1 MLGRSHA
8 RGKTQFPI
16 QPALCGLEF
25 PHGSPDGRSS
35 PEQFPGPDWRI
46 EIMNKIK
53 VVQIVPLLS
62 PGGAE
67 RVAVHIARGLN
78 RRRYETMVISFSGRV
93 GCDLDHMLE
102 EADIEARYL
111 GKHPGFDYRVYS
123 RLDSVLKEYEPD
135 VIHTHLHVLRYALP
149 SMLLMKR
156 VAMVH
161 TVHNLAEREIEP
173 RARLIQRYA
182 LTHGVKPIA
191 VAEEVAASLESLY
204 GIQRCRVISNCIPT
218 DLYANPQTSRKDW
231 RAKEGF
237 KDTDVLF
244 VCVARFAPQK
254 NHALL
259 LKSFAHGP
267 ASDPRAHLV
276 LVGEGDLRA
285 NLEEQSKK
293 LNVAGKVHFLGLR
306 SDIPEVLG
314 AMDAFVLS
322 SDYEG
327 NPLSVLEAMA
337 SGLPIVSTAV
347 GGVPKLF
354 EAGNEGFLVAPGD
367 FQGLAKSMNSLLKYQ
382 AAREFMG
389 TAAASR
395 ARKSYDVA
403 NMVRAYEDVYEDLLA
418 HSQPRNARSL
428 FRGPAIPVEE
438 ELASQHR

>member
-1 MLGRSHA
+1 M
-8 RGKTQFPI
+8 
-16 QPALCGLEF
+16 
-25 PHGSPDGRSS
+25 
-35 PEQFPGPDWRI
+35 
-46 EIMNKIK
+46 EIMNKVK
-53 VVQIVPLLS
+53 VVQIVPMLS

-78 RRRYETMVISFSGRV
+78 RLRYEPLVISFAGRV

-102 EADIEARYL
+102 DAGIEARYL
-111 GKHPGFDYRVYS
+111 GKHPGFDFRVYG
-123 RLDSVLKEYEPD
+123 RLDSVLKEYKPD

-182 LTHGVKPIA
+182 LTHGVKPVA
-191 VAEEVAASLESLY
+191 VAEEVAASLASLY
-204 GIQRCRVISNCIPT
+204 GIHRCRVISNCIPT
-218 DLYANPQTSRKDW
+218 DLYANPLTPRKEW

-237 KDTDVLF
+237 KDSDVLF

-259 LKSFAHGP
+259 LKSFAQGP

-285 NLEEQSKK
+285 DLEEQSRK
-293 LNVAGKVHFLGLR
+293 LNLAGKVHFLGLR
-306 SDIPEVLG
+306 SDIPDVLG
-314 AMDAFVLS
+314 AMDVFVLS

-337 SGLPIVSTAV
+337 SGLPVVSTGA
-347 GGVPKLF
+347 GGVPNLF
-354 EAGNEGFLVAPGD
+354 EAGKEGFLVAPGD
-367 FQGLAKSMNSLLKYQ
+367 LHGLAKSMNSLLKYE
-382 AAREFMG
+382 AARQSMG
-389 TAAASR
+389 AAAASR
-395 ARKSYDVA
+395 ARKNYDVE
-403 NMVRAYEDVYEDLLA
+403 NMIRAYEEVYEDQLA
-418 HSQPRNARSL
+418 LSQLRSAPSL
-428 FRGPAIPVEE
+428 FRGPAIPAEE
-438 ELASQHR
+438 GLGSQQQ

>member
-1 MLGRSHA
+1 M
-8 RGKTQFPI
+8 
-16 QPALCGLEF
+16 
-25 PHGSPDGRSS
+25 
-35 PEQFPGPDWRI
+35 
-46 EIMNKIK
+46 EIMDKVK

-67 RVAVHIARGLN
+67 RVAVHLARGLN

-102 EADIEARYL
+102 EAGIEARYL
-111 GKHPGFDYRVYS
+111 GKHPGFDYRVYG

-161 TVHNLAEREIEP
+161 TVHNLAEREIEA

-204 GIQRCRVISNCIPT
+204 GIHRCRVIPNCIPT
-218 DLYANPQTSRKDW
+218 DLYANPQTSRKEW
-231 RAKEGF
+231 RAREGF
-237 KDTDVLF
+237 KDSDVLF

-254 NHALL
+254 NQALL

-267 ASDPRAHLV
+267 ASDSRAHLV
-276 LVGEGDLRA
+276 LVGEGELRA
-285 NLEEQSKK
+285 NLEEQARKI
-293 LNVAGKVHFLGLR
+293 NVADKVHFLGLR
-306 SDIPEVLG
+306 SDIPDVLG

-337 SGLPIVSTAV
+337 SGLPIASTAV
-347 GGVPKLF
+347 GGVPNLF
-354 EAGNEGFLVAPGD
+354 EAGKEGFLVGPGD
-367 FQGLAKSMNSLLKYQ
+367 FQGLAKSMNTLLKYE
-382 AAREFMG
+382 AARESMG
-389 TAAASR
+389 AAAAGR

-418 HSQPRNARSL
+418 LSQFHNVRSL
-428 FRGPAIPVEE
+428 FHGPVLPVEE
-438 ELASQHR
+438 SVGGHQR

>member
-1 MLGRSHA
+1 
-8 RGKTQFPI
+8 
-16 QPALCGLEF
+16 
-25 PHGSPDGRSS
+25 
-35 PEQFPGPDWRI
+35 
-46 EIMNKIK
+46 MNKVK
-53 VVQIVPLLS
+53 VVQIVPMLS

-78 RRRYETMVISFSGRV
+78 RRRYEPIVISFTGRV

-102 EADIEARYL
+102 EEGIEARYL

-182 LTHGVKPIA
+182 LKHGVKPVA
-191 VAEEVAASLESLY
+191 VAEEVAASVESMY
-204 GIQRCRVISNCIPT
+204 GIRRCRVIANCIPT
-218 DLYANPQTSRKDW
+218 ELYANPKTSRHEW
-231 RAKEGF
+231 RAKHGF
-237 KDTDVLF
+237 QDNDVLF

-259 LKSFAHGP
+259 LKSFAQGP

-276 LVGEGDLRA
+276 LVGEGELRA
-285 NLEEQSKK
+285 ELEEQARNLS
-293 LNVAGKVHFLGLR
+293 LTGKVHFLGLR
-306 SDIPEVLG
+306 SDIPDVLG
-314 AMDAFVLS
+314 AMDVFVMS

-337 SGLPIVSTAV
+337 SGLPIISTAV
-347 GGVPKLF
+347 GGVPNLF
-354 EAGNEGFLVAPGD
+354 EAGKEGFLVPAGD
-367 FQGLAKSMNSLLKYQ
+367 EHGLAKSMNSLLKYEP
-382 AAREFMG
+382 ARQSMG
-389 TAAASR
+389 AAAKSR
-395 ARKSYDVA
+395 AKKNYDVS
-403 NMVRAYEDVYEDLLA
+403 NMVRAYEEVYEDQLA
-418 HSQPRNARSL
+418 DSQLRNARSL
-428 FRGPAIPVEE
+428 FRGPAIPAEE
-438 ELASQHR
+438 EMAGQHR

>member
-1 MLGRSHA
+1 
-8 RGKTQFPI
+8 
-16 QPALCGLEF
+16 LEF
-25 PHGSPDGRSS
+25 PRGNPDGRSS

-46 EIMNKIK
+46 EIMNKVK
-53 VVQIVPLLS
+53 VVQIIPLLS

-67 RVAVHIARGLN
+67 RVAVHLATGLN
-78 RRRYETMVISFSGRV
+78 RRRYETTVISLSGRV

-102 EADIEARYL
+102 GAEIEARYL
-111 GKHPGFDYRVYS
+111 GKHPGFDYRVYT
-123 RLDSVLKEYEPD
+123 RLDSVLTEIEPD
-135 VIHTHLHVLRYALP
+135 VIHTHLHVLRYSLP

-161 TVHNLAEREIEP
+161 TVHNLAEREVEP

-191 VAEEVAASLESLY
+191 VAEEVAASLKSLY

-218 DLYANPQTSRKDW
+218 ALYANPQTSRKDW

-237 KDTDVLF
+237 NDTDVLF
-244 VCVARFAPQK
+244 VCVARFGPQK

-276 LVGEGDLRA
+276 LVGEGELRA
-285 NLEEQSKK
+285 NLEEQAKK
-293 LNVAGKVHFLGLR
+293 LNVAEKVHFLGLH
-306 SDIPEVLG
+306 SDIPDVLG

-354 EAGNEGFLVAPGD
+354 EDGNEGFLVAPGD
-367 FQGLAKSMNSLLKYQ
+367 CQGLAKSMNSLLKYE

-389 TAAASR
+389 AAAATR
-395 ARKSYDVA
+395 AGKNYDVA
-403 NMVRAYEDVYEDLLA
+403 NMVHAYEDVYEDLLA
-418 HSQPRNARSL
+418 HSQPRNVRSL
-428 FRGPAIPVEE
+428 FRGPAIPAEE
-438 ELASQHR
+438 ELAGQHR

>member
-1 MLGRSHA
+1 
-8 RGKTQFPI
+8 
-16 QPALCGLEF
+16 
-25 PHGSPDGRSS
+25 
-35 PEQFPGPDWRI
+35 
-46 EIMNKIK
+46 MNRIK

-67 RVAVHIARGLN
+67 RVAVHLARGLN
-78 RRRYETMVISFSGRV
+78 RRRYEMLVISFSGRV

-123 RLDSVLKEYEPD
+123 RLDGVLKEYKPD

-156 VAMVH
+156 AAMVH

-173 RARLIQRYA
+173 RGRLIQRYA
-182 LTHGVKPIA
+182 LTHGVKPVA
-191 VAEEVAASLESLY
+191 VAEEVAASIEGLY
-204 GIQRCRVISNCIPT
+204 GIRSCQVISNGIPT
-218 DLYANPQTSRKDW
+218 DLYANPQTPRKEW

-237 KDTDVLF
+237 KDDDILF
-244 VCVARFAPQK
+244 VCVARFWPQK

-259 LKSFAHGP
+259 LKSFALGP

-285 NLEEQSKK
+285 ELEEQARK

-306 SDIPEVLG
+306 SDVPDILG

-327 NPLSVLEAMA
+327 NPLSVMEAMA
-337 SGLPIVSTAV
+337 SGLPIVSTAA
-347 GGVPKLF
+347 GGVPNLF
-354 EAGNEGFLVAPGD
+354 EAGKEGFLTPPGD
-367 FQGLAKSMNSLLKYQ
+367 LHGLAKSMNTLLKYQ
-382 AAREFMG
+382 GVRESMGAA
-389 TAAASR
+389 TARR
-395 ARKSYDVA
+395 AKENFDVS
-403 NMVRAYEDVYEDLLA
+403 NMVRAYEHVYEDLLA
-418 HSQPRNARSL
+418 HLQHRNAGSL
-428 FRGPAIPVEE
+428 FPGPAIPAEK

>member
-1 MLGRSHA
+1 
-8 RGKTQFPI
+8 
-16 QPALCGLEF
+16 
-25 PHGSPDGRSS
+25 
-35 PEQFPGPDWRI
+35 
-46 EIMNKIK
+46 MNRIK

-67 RVAVHIARGLN
+67 RVAVHLARGLN
-78 RRRYETMVISFSGRV
+78 RRRYEMLVISFSGRV

-123 RLDSVLKEYEPD
+123 RLDGVLKEYKPD

-156 VAMVH
+156 AAMVH

-173 RARLIQRYA
+173 RGRLIQRYA
-182 LTHGVKPIA
+182 LTHGVKPVA
-191 VAEEVAASLESLY
+191 VAEEVAASIERLY
-204 GIQRCRVISNCIPT
+204 GIRGCQVISNGIPT
-218 DLYANPQTSRKDW
+218 DLYANPQTPRKEW

-237 KDTDVLF
+237 KDDDILF
-244 VCVARFAPQK
+244 VCVARFWPQK

-259 LKSFAHGP
+259 LKSFARGP
-267 ASDPRAHLV
+267 AADPRAHLV

-285 NLEEQSKK
+285 ELEEQARR

-306 SDIPEVLG
+306 SDIPDALR

-327 NPLSVLEAMA
+327 NPLSVMEAMA
-337 SGLPIVSTAV
+337 SGLPIVSTAA
-347 GGVPKLF
+347 GGVPNLF
-354 EAGNEGFLVAPGD
+354 EAGKEGFLTPPGD
-367 FQGLAKSMNSLLKYQ
+367 LHGLAKSMNTLLKYQ
-382 AAREFMG
+382 GVREFMG
-389 TAAASR
+389 AATARR
-395 ARKSYDVA
+395 AKENFDVS
-403 NMVRAYEDVYEDLLA
+403 NMVRAYEQVYEDLLA
-418 HSQPRNARSL
+418 HSQHRNARSL
-428 FRGPAIPVEE
+428 LPGPAIPAGE

>member
-1 MLGRSHA
+1 
-8 RGKTQFPI
+8 
-16 QPALCGLEF
+16 
-25 PHGSPDGRSS
+25 
-35 PEQFPGPDWRI
+35 
-46 EIMNKIK
+46 MNRIK

-67 RVAVHIARGLN
+67 RVAVHLARGLN
-78 RRRYETMVISFSGRV
+78 RRRYEMLVISFSGRV

-123 RLDSVLKEYEPD
+123 RLDGVLKEYKPD

-156 VAMVH
+156 AAMVH

-173 RARLIQRYA
+173 RGRLIQRYA
-182 LTHGVKPIA
+182 LTHGVKPVA
-191 VAEEVAASLESLY
+191 VAEEVAASIERLY
-204 GIQRCRVISNCIPT
+204 GIRSCQVISNGIPT
-218 DLYANPQTSRKDW
+218 DLYANPQTPRKEW

-237 KDTDVLF
+237 KDDDILF
-244 VCVARFAPQK
+244 VCVARFWPQK

-259 LKSFAHGP
+259 LKSFALGP

-285 NLEEQSKK
+285 ELEEQARK

-306 SDIPEVLG
+306 SDVPDILG

-327 NPLSVLEAMA
+327 NPLSVMEAMA
-337 SGLPIVSTAV
+337 SGLPIVSTAA
-347 GGVPKLF
+347 GGVPNLF
-354 EAGNEGFLVAPGD
+354 EAGKEGFLTPPGD
-367 FQGLAKSMNSLLKYQ
+367 LHGLAKSMNTLLKYQ
-382 AAREFMG
+382 GVRESMGAA
-389 TAAASR
+389 TARR
-395 ARKSYDVA
+395 AKENFDVS
-403 NMVRAYEDVYEDLLA
+403 NMVRAYEHVYEDLLA
-418 HSQPRNARSL
+418 HLQHRNAGSL
-428 FRGPAIPVEE
+428 FPGPAIPAEK

>member
-1 MLGRSHA
+1 
-8 RGKTQFPI
+8 
-16 QPALCGLEF
+16 LEF
-25 PHGSPDGRSS
+25 LRGNLDGRSS
-35 PEQFPGPDWRI
+35 LEQFPGPNWRI
-46 EIMNKIK
+46 EIMNRIK
-53 VVQIVPLLS
+53 VVQIIPLLS

-67 RVAVHIARGLN
+67 RVAVHLARGLN

-111 GKHPGFDYRVYS
+111 GKHPGFDYRVYG

-173 RARLIQRYA
+173 RGRLIQRYA
-182 LTHGVKPIA
+182 LTHGVKPVA
-191 VAEEVAASLESLY
+191 VAEEVAASIEKLY
-204 GIQRCRVISNCIPT
+204 GIRGCQVISNGIPT
-218 DLYANPQTSRKDW
+218 EIYANPQTRRKEW

-237 KDTDVLF
+237 KENDILF
-244 VCVARFAPQK
+244 VCVARFWPQK

-259 LKSFAHGP
+259 LKSFALGP

-276 LVGEGDLRA
+276 LVGEGELRA
-285 NLEEQSKK
+285 NLEEQAKN
-293 LNVAGKVHFLGLR
+293 LNMAERVHFLGLR
-306 SDIPEVLG
+306 SDIPDVLG
-314 AMDAFVLS
+314 AMDVFVLS

-327 NPLSVLEAMA
+327 NPLSVMEAMA

-354 EAGNEGFLVAPGD
+354 EGGNEGFLVAPGD
-367 FQGLAKSMNSLLKYQ
+367 FQALGKSMNSLLKYQ

-389 TAAASR
+389 AAAASR
-395 ARKSYDVA
+395 ARKNYDVA
-403 NMVRAYEDVYEDLLA
+403 NMVRAYEDVYEDLMA
-418 HSQPRNARSL
+418 HSQTRNARSL
-428 FRGPAIPVEE
+428 FRGPAIPAEE
-438 ELASQHR
+438 ELAGQHR

>member
-1 MLGRSHA
+1 MRL
-8 RGKTQFPI
+8 
-16 QPALCGLEF
+16 ALPRESWELEF
-25 PHGSPDGRSS
+25 PPQNPEGSFS
-35 PEQFPGPDWRI
+35 PEEITGSDWQI
-46 EIMNKIK
+46 ELMNKIK

-78 RRRYETMVISFSGRV
+78 RRRYEPVVISFSGRV

-102 EADIEARYL
+102 EAGIDVRYL
-111 GKHPGFDYRVYS
+111 GKHPGFDYRVYG
-123 RLDSVLKEYEPD
+123 RLDGVLKEYAPD

-149 SMLLMKR
+149 SMLLMNR

-182 LTHGVKPIA
+182 LTHGVKPVA
-191 VAEEVAASLESLY
+191 VAEEVAASVGSMY
-204 GIQRCRVISNCIPT
+204 GIHRCRVIPNGIPT
-218 DLYANPQTSRKDW
+218 HLYANPQTPREGW

-237 KDTDVLF
+237 QSSAVLF
-244 VCVARFAPQK
+244 ACVARFAPQK

-267 ASDPRAHLV
+267 VSDPRAHLV

-285 NLEEQSKK
+285 ELEEQARR

-306 SDIPEVLG
+306 SDIPDVLG

-347 GGVPKLF
+347 GSVPNLF
-354 EAGNEGFLVAPGD
+354 EAGKEGFLVPAGD
-367 FQGLAKSMNSLLKYQ
+367 LHGLAKSMNSLLRHE
-382 AAREFMG
+382 AVRRSMG
-389 TAAASR
+389 AAAATR
-395 ARKSYDVA
+395 ARKNYDVS
-403 NMVRAYEDVYEDLLA
+403 NMVRAYEAVYEDQLA
-418 HSQPRNARSL
+418 LSQLRGVRSL
-428 FRGPAIPVEE
+428 FRAPVLPAEE
-438 ELASQHR
+438 GLGSGQQ